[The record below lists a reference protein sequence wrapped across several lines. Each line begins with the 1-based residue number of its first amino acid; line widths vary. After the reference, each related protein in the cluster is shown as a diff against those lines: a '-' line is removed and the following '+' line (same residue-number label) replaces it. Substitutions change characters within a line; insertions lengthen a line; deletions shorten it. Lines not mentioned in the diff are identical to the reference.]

1 MAKKIKPV
9 RFPEDELAHN
19 NIIEWWYFNG
29 NLRDGEGN
37 RYAFMNCLF
46 KADVKKVK
54 IPFLSRVPFKNIYFF
69 HSILSDIKKKKFY
82 PVVDYISVVSK
93 DSFKKPLLF
102 VNHTSPILVKG
113 YLNRCLEETHKFS
126 YHLKDDN
133 LDLKMVSVKKP
144 LLESGR
150 GYIEVCGRGSYYY
163 SLTNLK
169 TEGEIKIG
177 DKTIKVTGKSWMD
190 HQWAD
195 VSYSKD
201 KWSWFSI
208 QLDDN
213 TELMCCEYNDGKSR
227 SYLSD
232 IVYPD
237 GKQESLNGLELIPG
251 KNIWESKKTK
261 TKYPLIW
268 EIKISEKKISLKV
281 SALVKN
287 QEIIFGSINY
297 WEGPLAVEGIIDGR
311 EVRGVGFMELV
322 GYNSDYG
329 NIDYIKS
336 ELERAASYFLSSPK
350 RRLRRMFKSLKQ

>member
-1 MAKKIKPV
+1 MAKKINSIK
-9 RFPEDELAHN
+9 FPEDESAHDS
-19 NIIEWWYFNG
+19 IIEWWYFNG

-54 IPFLSRVPFKNIYFF
+54 IPFLSRAPFKNFYFF
-69 HSILSDIKKKKFY
+69 HSILSDIKKQKFY
-82 PVVDYISVVSK
+82 PVVDYISVVSR
-93 DSFKKPLLF
+93 DSFKKTLLF
-102 VNHTSPILVKG
+102 INHTSPILVKG
-113 YLNRCLEETHKFS
+113 YLNRSLEETEKFS
-126 YHLKDDN
+126 YRLKDDN
-133 LDLKMVSVKKP
+133 LDLEMTSTKKP
-144 LLESGR
+144 LLESGQ
-150 GYIEVCGRGSYYY
+150 GYIEVCGRGSHYY

-177 DKTIKVTGKSWMD
+177 NKIIKVTGKSWMD

-208 QLDDN
+208 QLDGN
-213 TELMCCEYNDGKSR
+213 IELMCCEYDDGQSK

-232 IVYPD
+232 IIYPD
-237 GKQESLNGLELIPG
+237 GRQESLKGLELIPG

-261 TKYPLIW
+261 TKYPLAW
-268 EIKISEKKISLKV
+268 EIKIPEKKISLKV
-281 SALVKN
+281 SALIKN

-297 WEGPLAVEGIIDGR
+297 WEGPLDIKGVINGKK
-311 EVRGVGFMELV
+311 VRGVGFMELV

-329 NIDYIKS
+329 NIDYIKN
-336 ELERAASYFLSSPK
+336 ELERVASYFLSSPK
-350 RRLRRMFKSLKQ
+350 KRLRKMFKRLR